1 MFLSF
6 FALLILGVT
15 AIALNALFYER
26 PSAIAD
32 VTNVS
37 RLPGVAFSV
46 PYYEPRVREYRDD
59 SDRFYPTMQPINSM
73 DFIYA
78 R

>member
-1 MFLSF
+1 M
-6 FALLILGVT
+6 GVT
-15 AIALNALFYER
+15 VVTLDALFYER
-26 PSAIAD
+26 SSAIAD

-37 RLPGVAFSV
+37 RLPGVALSV

-59 SDRFYPTMQPINSM
+59 SDLFYPTMQPINSM